1 MQNPTDRHLPA
12 CCNPTY
18 LDVLRHT
25 CQPVVHPLDCV
36 FMELDAGRC
45 VQKHAMRNSM
55 KTFAAVHKDDI
66 NWLPLASNV
75 GNLVTKGNQVS

>member
-1 MQNPTDRHLPA
+1 
-12 CCNPTY
+12 
-18 LDVLRHT
+18 
-25 CQPVVHPLDCV
+25 
-36 FMELDAGRC
+36 MELDAGRC

-66 NWLPLASNV
+66 NWLPLASNM